1 MSKMYVLISD
11 ELFEFEQMYHA
22 PRLFKSKE
30 QAKAAFKQLYER
42 ILKENEENEADWTT
56 DYDEDNLSFSSYP
69 EGWWGTSHYDAHV
82 DEVEVEDEQPLD
94 YKQRFIALLNEMSK
108 NEMGG
113 LIPCMIAE
121 GIKECDAYTKEPHLD
136 YYVADAIYK
145 K

>member
-1 MSKMYVLISD
+1 
-11 ELFEFEQMYHA
+11 
-22 PRLFKSKE
+22 
-30 QAKAAFKQLYER
+30 
-42 ILKENEENEADWTT
+42 
-56 DYDEDNLSFSSYP
+56 
-69 EGWWGTSHYDAHV
+69 
-82 DEVEVEDEQPLD
+82 
-94 YKQRFIALLNEMSK
+94 MSK